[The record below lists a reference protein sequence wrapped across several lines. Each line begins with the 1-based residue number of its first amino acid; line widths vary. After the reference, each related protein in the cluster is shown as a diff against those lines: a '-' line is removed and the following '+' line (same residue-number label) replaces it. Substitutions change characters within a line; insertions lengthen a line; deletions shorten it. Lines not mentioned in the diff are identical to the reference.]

1 MAVNFIDGANRNNP
15 DKTTDLP
22 QATDKLYHM
31 MLYRVNLNWAG
42 YEHNVC
48 GDMHW
53 LHRYV

>member
-15 DKTTDLP
+15 EKTTDLP